1 MGGRRLRGVALVAVG
16 LIAALGVGACGAG
29 GNSGSDSAAPA
40 ADGGAGREQAAEG
53 GADSGGADRDQ
64 AAPGGTGGA
73 DLRVDQ
79 RSIIYTGTMQVRV
92 DDVEAAAREAT
103 TAVTAAGGFVGA
115 DRRSSQA
122 AEARAALTLRV
133 PADRFS
139 AVIDRIAGLG
149 RQERREIRTE
159 DVTEQVVDLDARIA
173 TQRARVESSRK
184 LLARATSVDELVR
197 LENEVGTRQA
207 DLAAL
212 EARKRRLADLT
223 SLSTITVTFLGQD
236 ASTAEEE
243 ADLGFLA
250 GLGGGWTAF
259 LASARVLLTVL
270 GAVLPFAVVIGVP
283 LWLLLLWRRR
293 VRARRTPPPSPGAML
308 PPGLGPMPPGP
319 AGPADGPVSAPPP
332 VPAARSGP

>member
-16 LIAALGVGACGAG
+16 LIAALGVGACSAG
-29 GNSGSDSAAPA
+29 GDGGSDSAVPA
-40 ADGGAGREQAAEG
+40 ADEGAAREQATVG
-53 GADSGGADRDQ
+53 GADSDQ

-115 DRRSSQA
+115 DRRSSRA

-133 PADRFS
+133 PADRFT
-139 AVIDRIAGLG
+139 AVIDRLAGLG

-173 TQRARVESSRK
+173 TQRARVESARK

-197 LENEVGTRQA
+197 LENEVGSRQA
-207 DLAAL
+207 DLASL

-223 SLSTITVTFLGQD
+223 ALSTITVTFLGQD

-243 ADLGFLA
+243 ADLGFLS
-250 GLGGGWTAF
+250 GLGGGWSAF
-259 LASARVLLTVL
+259 LASARIALTVL

-293 VRARRTPPPSPGAML
+293 VRARRTPPPGVGAM
-308 PPGLGPMPPGP
+308 PPIP
-319 AGPADGPVSAPPP
+319 AGPAGGPVSAPPP

>member
-1 MGGRRLRGVALVAVG
+1 MGGRRLRGAALVAVG
-16 LIAALGVGACGAG
+16 LAAVLAVGACSAG
-29 GNSGSDSAAPA
+29 GDSGSDSAAPQNA
-40 ADGGAGREQAAEG
+40 AGGAAE
-53 GADSGGADRDQ
+53 GGADRDQ

-92 DDVEAAAREAT
+92 DDVDTAAREAT
-103 TAVTAAGGFVGA
+103 TAVTAAGGFVGG
-115 DRRSSQA
+115 DRRSSQSA
-122 AEARAALTLRV
+122 DARAVLTLRV
-133 PADRFS
+133 PADRF
-139 AVIDRIAGLG
+139 AGVIDQLAGFG

-173 TQRARVESSRK
+173 TQRARVESARK
-184 LLARATSVDELVR
+184 LLAQASSVDQLVT

-223 SLSTITVTFLGQD
+223 ALSTITVTFLGRD
-236 ASTAEEE
+236 ASTAEED
-243 ADLGFLA
+243 ADLGFRT
-250 GLGGGWTAF
+250 GLGGGWTVF
-259 LASARVLLTVL
+259 LTSVRVLLTVL

-283 LWLLLLWRRR
+283 LWLLLRWRRR
-293 VRARRTPPPSPGAML
+293 RARRTPPPGGPHPGSPA
-308 PPGLGPMPPGP
+308 PVGP
-319 AGPADGPVSAPPP
+319 AGGPVSAPPP

>member
-16 LIAALGVGACGAG
+16 LAAVLAVGACSAG
-29 GNSGSDSAAPA
+29 GDSGSNDAAAPA
-40 ADGGAGREQAAEG
+40 AEG
-53 GADSGGADRDQ
+53 GGDAGAERDQ

-92 DDVEAAAREAT
+92 DDVDTAAREAI
-103 TAVTAAGGFVGA
+103 TAVTAAGGFVGG
-115 DRRSSQA
+115 DRRSSESA
-122 AEARAALTLRV
+122 DARAVLTLRV
-133 PADRFS
+133 PADRF
-139 AVIDRIAGLG
+139 AGVIDQLAGFG

-173 TQRARVESSRK
+173 TQRARVESARK
-184 LLARATSVDELVR
+184 LLAQASSVDQLVA

-223 SLSTITVTFLGQD
+223 ALSTITVTFLGRD

-243 ADLGFLA
+243 ADLGFLT
-250 GLGGGWTAF
+250 GLGGGWTVF
-259 LASARVLLTVL
+259 LTSVRVLLTVL

-283 LWLLLLWRRR
+283 LWLLLRWRRR
-293 VRARRTPPPSPGAML
+293 RARRTPPSGGAQ
-308 PPGLGPMPPGP
+308 PPAPVGPTG
-319 AGPADGPVSAPPP
+319 GPVSAPPP

>member
-1 MGGRRLRGVALVAVG
+1 MV
-16 LIAALGVGACGAG
+16 AALAVGACGADEDKRRRCG
-29 GNSGSDSAAPA
+29 RAGHGRRPA
-40 ADGGAGREQAAEG
+40 REQPPA
-53 GADSGGADRDQ
+53 GGADRDQ

-79 RSIIYTGTMQVRV
+79 RSIIYTGTMQIRV
-92 DDVEAAAREAT
+92 DDVEAASREAV
-103 TAVTAAGGFVGA
+103 TAVTAAGGFVGG
-115 DRRSSQA
+115 DRRSSRS
-122 AEARAALTLRV
+122 AEARAVLTLRV
-133 PADRFS
+133 PADKF
-139 AVIDRIAGLG
+139 AGVIDQLAGLG

-173 TQRARVESSRK
+173 TQRARVESARK
-184 LLARATSVDELVR
+184 LLAQASSVDELVR
-197 LENEVGTRQA
+197 LENEVGSRQA

-223 SLSTITVTFLGQD
+223 ALSTITVTLLGQD

-243 ADLGFLA
+243 ADLGFRS
-250 GLGGGWTAF
+250 GLDGGWTAF
-259 LASARVLLTVL
+259 RASARIALTVL

-293 VRARRTPPPSPGAML
+293 RARRTPPPGPGAM
-308 PPGLGPMPPGP
+308 PQPGLGPMPPGP
-319 AGPADGPVSAPPP
+319 AGPADAPVSAPPP

>member
-16 LIAALGVGACGAG
+16 LAAVLAVGACSAG
-29 GNSGSDSAAPA
+29 GDSGSDSAAPQNA
-40 ADGGAGREQAAEG
+40 AGGAAEG
-53 GADSGGADRDQ
+53 GAERDQ

-92 DDVEAAAREAT
+92 DDVDTAAREAT
-103 TAVTAAGGFVGA
+103 TAVTAAGGFVGG
-115 DRRSSQA
+115 DRRSSESA
-122 AEARAALTLRV
+122 DARAVLTLRV
-133 PADRFS
+133 PADRF
-139 AVIDRIAGLG
+139 AGVIDQLAGFG

-173 TQRARVESSRK
+173 TQRARVESARK
-184 LLARATSVDELVR
+184 LLAQASSVDQLVA

-223 SLSTITVTFLGQD
+223 ALSTITVTFLGRD

-243 ADLGFLA
+243 ADLGFLT
-250 GLGGGWTAF
+250 GLGGGWTVF
-259 LASARVLLTVL
+259 LTSVRVLLTVL

-283 LWLLLLWRRR
+283 LWLLLRWRRR
-293 VRARRTPPPSPGAML
+293 RARRTPPAGGAQ
-308 PPGLGPMPPGP
+308 PPAPVGPTG
-319 AGPADGPVSAPPP
+319 GPVSAPPP

>member
-16 LIAALGVGACGAG
+16 LIAALSVGACGAG
-29 GNSGSDSAAPA
+29 GDSGSDSAAPA
-40 ADGGAGREQAAEG
+40 ADSGAGREQAAEG
-53 GADSGGADRDQ
+53 GADGGGADRDQ

-92 DDVEAAAREAT
+92 DDVEAAAREAV

-115 DRRSSQA
+115 DRRSSRD

-139 AVIDRIAGLG
+139 AVIDQLAGFG

-173 TQRARVESSRK
+173 TQRARVESARK

-197 LENEVGTRQA
+197 LENEVGSRQA
-207 DLAAL
+207 DLASL

-293 VRARRTPPPSPGAML
+293 VRARRTPPGPEPV
-308 PPGLGPMPPGP
+308 PMP
-319 AGPADGPVSAPPP
+319 AGLAGGPVSAPPP

>member
-16 LIAALGVGACGAG
+16 LAAVLAVGACSAG
-29 GNSGSDSAAPA
+29 GDSGSDAAAP
-40 ADGGAGREQAAEG
+40 QNAEG
-53 GADSGGADRDQ
+53 GAAEGSADRDQ

-92 DDVEAAAREAT
+92 DDVDTAAREAT
-103 TAVTAAGGFVGA
+103 TAVTAAGGFVGG
-115 DRRSSQA
+115 DRRSSQSA
-122 AEARAALTLRV
+122 DARAVLTLRV
-133 PADRFS
+133 PADRF
-139 AVIDRIAGLG
+139 ADVIDQLAGFG

-173 TQRARVESSRK
+173 TQRARVESARK
-184 LLARATSVDELVR
+184 LLAQASSVDQLVA

-223 SLSTITVTFLGQD
+223 ALSTITVTFLGRD
-236 ASTAEEE
+236 ASTAEEDT
-243 ADLGFLA
+243 DLGFRT
-250 GLGGGWTAF
+250 GLGGGWTVF
-259 LASARVLLTVL
+259 LTSVRVLLTVL

-283 LWLLLLWRRR
+283 LWLLVRWRRR
-293 VRARRTPPPSPGAML
+293 RARRTPPPGGPHPGSPT
-308 PPGLGPMPPGP
+308 PVGP
-319 AGPADGPVSAPPP
+319 AGGPVSAPPP

>member
-29 GNSGSDSAAPA
+29 GDSGSDSAAPA

-53 GADSGGADRDQ
+53 GADSDQ

-115 DRRSSQA
+115 DRRSSRA

-133 PADRFS
+133 PADRFT
-139 AVIDRIAGLG
+139 AVIDRLAGLG

-283 LWLLLLWRRR
+283 LWLLLLGRRR
-293 VRARRTPPPSPGAML
+293 VRARRTPPPGPGAML

>member
-16 LIAALGVGACGAG
+16 LIAALGMGACGAG
-29 GNSGSDSAAPA
+29 GDSGSDSAAPA
-40 ADGGAGREQAAEG
+40 ADGGAGRDAAAEG
-53 GADSGGADRDQ
+53 GADSDQ

-115 DRRSSQA
+115 DRRSSRA

-133 PADRFS
+133 PADRFA
-139 AVIDRIAGLG
+139 AVIDRLAGLG

-293 VRARRTPPPSPGAML
+293 VRSRRTPPPGPGAML

>member
-16 LIAALGVGACGAG
+16 LIAALSVGACGAG
-29 GNSGSDSAAPA
+29 GDTGSDSAAPA

-53 GADSGGADRDQ
+53 GADGGQVVGGADRDQ

-115 DRRSSQA
+115 DRRSSRA

-133 PADRFS
+133 PAERFT
-139 AVIDRIAGLG
+139 AVIEQLAGLG
-149 RQERREIRTE
+149 RQERREIGTE

-173 TQRARVESSRK
+173 TQRARVESARK

-207 DLAAL
+207 DLASL

-223 SLSTITVTFLGQD
+223 ALSTITVTFLGQD

-293 VRARRTPPPSPGAML
+293 ARARRTPPT
-308 PPGLGPMPPGP
+308 GPDPAAPMQPGP
-319 AGPADGPVSAPPP
+319 PGPVSAPPP

>member
-16 LIAALGVGACGAG
+16 LIAALSVGACGAG
-29 GNSGSDSAAPA
+29 GDSGSDSAAPA

-115 DRRSSQA
+115 DRRSSRA

-133 PADRFS
+133 PADRFA
-139 AVIDRIAGLG
+139 AVIDRLAGLG

-293 VRARRTPPPSPGAML
+293 VRARRTPPPGPNPAA
-308 PPGLGPMPPGP
+308 PMPPGP
-319 AGPADGPVSAPPP
+319 LGGPVSAPPP

>member
-1 MGGRRLRGVALVAVG
+1 MGGRRFRGVALVAVG
-16 LIAALGVGACGAG
+16 LIAALSVGACGAG
-29 GNSGSDSAAPA
+29 GDAGSDSAAPA

-53 GADSGGADRDQ
+53 GADGGQVAGGADRDQ

-115 DRRSSQA
+115 DRRSSRA

-133 PADRFS
+133 PAERFT
-139 AVIDRIAGLG
+139 AVIEQLAGLG
-149 RQERREIRTE
+149 RQERREIGTE
-159 DVTEQVVDLDARIA
+159 DVIEQVVDLDARIA
-173 TQRARVESSRK
+173 TQRARVESARK

-207 DLAAL
+207 DLASL

-223 SLSTITVTFLGQD
+223 ALSTITVTFLGQD

-250 GLGGGWTAF
+250 GLDGGWTAF

-293 VRARRTPPPSPGAML
+293 VRARRTPPTGPDPAA
-308 PPGLGPMPPGP
+308 PMPPGP
-319 AGPADGPVSAPPP
+319 PGPVSAPPP

>member
-1 MGGRRLRGVALVAVG
+1 MGGRRFRGLALVVGLVAALAVG
-16 LIAALGVGACGAG
+16 GCGADADS
-29 GNSGSDSAAPA
+29 GNDSAEPA
-40 ADGGAGREQAAEG
+40 ADRGAAREQPAEG
-53 GADSGGADRDQ
+53 GADGDQ

-92 DDVEAAAREAT
+92 DDVEAAAREAG
-103 TAVTAAGGFVGA
+103 TAVTAAGGFVGG
-115 DRRSSQA
+115 DRRTSRS
-122 AEARAALTLRV
+122 AEARATLTLRV
-133 PADRFS
+133 PADKF
-139 AVIDRIAGLG
+139 AGVIDQLAGLG

-159 DVTEQVVDLDARIA
+159 DVTEQVVDLDSRIA
-173 TQRARVESSRK
+173 TQRARVESARK
-184 LLARATSVDELVR
+184 LLAQASSVDELVR

-223 SLSTITVTFLGQD
+223 SLSTITVTLLGPD

-243 ADLGFLA
+243 ADLGFLS
-250 GLGGGWTAF
+250 GLDGGWTAF
-259 LASARVLLTVL
+259 RASARIALTVL

-293 VRARRTPPPSPGAML
+293 RRARRTPPPGLGAM
-308 PPGLGPMPPGP
+308 PPVP
-319 AGPADGPVSAPPP
+319 AGPAGGPVSAPPP

>member
-29 GNSGSDSAAPA
+29 GDSGSDSAAPA
-40 ADGGAGREQAAEG
+40 ADGGAGRDAAAEG
-53 GADSGGADRDQ
+53 GADSDQ

-139 AVIDRIAGLG
+139 AVIDRLAGLG

-293 VRARRTPPPSPGAML
+293 VRSRRTPPPGPGVMP

>member
-1 MGGRRLRGVALVAVG
+1 MGGRRVRGVALVAVG
-16 LIAALGVGACGAG
+16 LAAALGVAACGAG
-29 GNSGSDSAAPA
+29 GDDAGSDSVAPA
-40 ADGGAGREQAAEG
+40 ADGGAGRDQVAEG
-53 GADSGGADRDQ
+53 GADNGRPGGGADRDQ

-92 DDVEAAAREAT
+92 DDVEAAAREAI

-115 DRRSSQA
+115 DERSSRA

-133 PADRFS
+133 PADRFT
-139 AVIDRIAGLG
+139 AVIDKLAGLG

-173 TQRARVESSRK
+173 TQRARVESARK

-293 VRARRTPPPSPGAML
+293 VRARRTPPAGPSPAVPTPLG
-308 PPGLGPMPPGP
+308 PPG
-319 AGPADGPVSAPPP
+319 GPVSAPPP

>member
-1 MGGRRLRGVALVAVG
+1 MGGRRFRGLALVAVG
-16 LIAALGVGACGAG
+16 MVAALAVGACGADEDSG
-29 GNSGSDSAAPA
+29 GDAAAPA
-40 ADGGAGREQAAEG
+40 MDGGAAREQPAA
-53 GADSGGADRDQ
+53 GGADRDQ

-79 RSIIYTGTMQVRV
+79 RSIIYTGTMQIRV
-92 DDVEAAAREAT
+92 DDVEAASREAV
-103 TAVTAAGGFVGA
+103 TAVTAAGGFVGG
-115 DRRSSQA
+115 DRRSSRS
-122 AEARAALTLRV
+122 AEARAVLTLRV
-133 PADRFS
+133 PADKF
-139 AVIDRIAGLG
+139 AGVIDQLAGLG

-173 TQRARVESSRK
+173 TQRARVESARK
-184 LLARATSVDELVR
+184 LLAQASSVDELVR
-197 LENEVGTRQA
+197 LENEVGSRQA

-223 SLSTITVTFLGQD
+223 ALSTITVTLLGQD

-243 ADLGFLA
+243 ADLGFRS
-250 GLGGGWTAF
+250 GLDGGWTAF
-259 LASARVLLTVL
+259 RASARIALTVL

-293 VRARRTPPPSPGAML
+293 RARRTPPPGPGAM
-308 PPGLGPMPPGP
+308 PQPGLGPMPPGP
-319 AGPADGPVSAPPP
+319 AGPADAPVSAPPP

>member
-16 LIAALGVGACGAG
+16 LAAVLAVGACSAG
-29 GNSGSDSAAPA
+29 GDSGSNDAAAPA
-40 ADGGAGREQAAEG
+40 AEG
-53 GADSGGADRDQ
+53 GGDAGAERDQ

-92 DDVEAAAREAT
+92 DDVDTAAREAT
-103 TAVTAAGGFVGA
+103 TAVTAAGGFVGG
-115 DRRSSQA
+115 DRRSSESA
-122 AEARAALTLRV
+122 DARAVLTLRV
-133 PADRFS
+133 PADRF
-139 AVIDRIAGLG
+139 AGVIDQLAGFG

-173 TQRARVESSRK
+173 TQRARVESARK
-184 LLARATSVDELVR
+184 LLAQASSVDQLVA

-223 SLSTITVTFLGQD
+223 ALSTITVTFLGRD

-243 ADLGFLA
+243 ADLGFLT
-250 GLGGGWTAF
+250 GLGGGWTVF
-259 LASARVLLTVL
+259 LTSVRVLLTVL

-283 LWLLLLWRRR
+283 LWLLLRWRRR
-293 VRARRTPPPSPGAML
+293 RGRRTPPPGGPQ
-308 PPGLGPMPPGP
+308 PPAPVGPTG
-319 AGPADGPVSAPPP
+319 GPVSAPPP

>member
-1 MGGRRLRGVALVAVG
+1 MGGRRLRGGSLVAVG
-16 LIAALGVGACGAG
+16 LVAMLAVGACSAG
-29 GNSGSDSAAPA
+29 GDSDGNSGGRDAAAP
-40 ADGGAGREQAAEG
+40 AAEG
-53 GADSGGADRDQ
+53 GAARDRDQ

-92 DDVEAAAREAT
+92 DDVDAAAREAT
-103 TAVTAAGGFVGA
+103 TAVTAAGGFVGG
-115 DRRSSQA
+115 DRRSSSSA
-122 AEARAALTLRV
+122 DARAVLTLRV
-133 PADRFS
+133 PADKF
-139 AVIDRIAGLG
+139 AGVIDQLAGYG

-173 TQRARVESSRK
+173 TQRARVESARK
-184 LLARATSVDELVR
+184 LLAQASSVDQLVT

-223 SLSTITVTFLGQD
+223 ALSTITVTFLGRD
-236 ASTAEEE
+236 ASTAEDG
-243 ADLGFLA
+243 ADLGFLS
-250 GLGGGWTAF
+250 GLGGGWAVF
-259 LASARVLLTVL
+259 LTSVRVLLTVL

-283 LWLLLLWRRR
+283 LWFLLRWRRR
-293 VRARRTPPPSPGAML
+293 ARARRTPPPGRYPMGPPPVGPG
-308 PPGLGPMPPGP
+308 G
-319 AGPADGPVSAPPP
+319 GPVSAPPP

>member
-16 LIAALGVGACGAG
+16 LIAALGVGACGADG
-29 GNSGSDSAAPA
+29 DSGSDSAAPA
-40 ADGGAGREQAAEG
+40 ADRGGGREQLAEG
-53 GADSGGADRDQ
+53 GADSDQ

-115 DRRSSQA
+115 DQRSSRA

-133 PADRFS
+133 PADRFT
-139 AVIDRIAGLG
+139 AVIDKLAGLG

-293 VRARRTPPPSPGAML
+293 VRARRTPPPGPGAML

-319 AGPADGPVSAPPP
+319 ARPGDGPVSAPPP

>member
-1 MGGRRLRGVALVAVG
+1 MGGRRLRGVALAAVG
-16 LIAALGVGACGAG
+16 LAATLAVGACSAG
-29 GNSGSDSAAPA
+29 GDSGGDSGGRDAAAP
-40 ADGGAGREQAAEG
+40 AAEG
-53 GADSGGADRDQ
+53 GAGRDRDQ

-103 TAVTAAGGFVGA
+103 AAVTAAGGFVGG
-115 DRRSSQA
+115 DRRSSQSA
-122 AEARAALTLRV
+122 DARAVLTLRV
-133 PADRFS
+133 PADRF
-139 AVIDRIAGLG
+139 AGVLDQLAGYG

-173 TQRARVESSRK
+173 TQRARVESARK
-184 LLARATSVDELVR
+184 LLAQASSVDQLVT

-223 SLSTITVTFLGQD
+223 ALSTITVTFLGRD
-236 ASTAEEE
+236 ASTADEG
-243 ADLGFLA
+243 ADLGFLS
-250 GLGGGWTAF
+250 GLGGGWAVF
-259 LASARVLLTVL
+259 LTSVRVLLTVL

-283 LWLLLLWRRR
+283 LWLLLRWRRR
-293 VRARRTPPPSPGAML
+293 RPRRTPPP
-308 PPGLGPMPPGP
+308 
-319 AGPADGPVSAPPP
+319 AGPVPGGPPPVGPVGGPLSAPPP

>member
-16 LIAALGVGACGAG
+16 LAAVLAVGACSAG
-29 GNSGSDSAAPA
+29 GDSGSDSAAPQNA
-40 ADGGAGREQAAEG
+40 AGGAAEG
-53 GADSGGADRDQ
+53 GAERDQ

-92 DDVEAAAREAT
+92 DDVDTAAREAT
-103 TAVTAAGGFVGA
+103 TAVTAAGGFVGG
-115 DRRSSQA
+115 DRRSSESA
-122 AEARAALTLRV
+122 DARAVLTLRV
-133 PADRFS
+133 PADRF
-139 AVIDRIAGLG
+139 AGVIDQLAGFG

-173 TQRARVESSRK
+173 TQRARVESARK
-184 LLARATSVDELVR
+184 LLAQASSVDQLVA

-223 SLSTITVTFLGQD
+223 ALSTITVTFLGRD

-243 ADLGFLA
+243 ADLGFLT
-250 GLGGGWTAF
+250 GLGGGWTVF
-259 LASARVLLTVL
+259 LTSVRVLLTVL

-283 LWLLLLWRRR
+283 LWLLLRWRRR
-293 VRARRTPPPSPGAML
+293 RARRTPPPGGPQ
-308 PPGLGPMPPGP
+308 PPAPVGPTG
-319 AGPADGPVSAPPP
+319 GPVSAPPP

>member
-1 MGGRRLRGVALVAVG
+1 MGGRRFRGVALVAVG

-29 GNSGSDSAAPA
+29 GDSGSDSAAPA
-40 ADGGAGREQAAEG
+40 ADGGAVRDQAAER
-53 GADSGGADRDQ
+53 GADSDQ

-115 DRRSSQA
+115 DRRSSRA

-133 PADRFS
+133 PADRFA
-139 AVIDRIAGLG
+139 AVIDRLAGLG

-223 SLSTITVTFLGQD
+223 ALSTITVTFLGQD

-243 ADLGFLA
+243 ADLGFLT

-293 VRARRTPPPSPGAML
+293 VRARRTPPGPSPAA
-308 PPGLGPMPPGP
+308 PMPPGP
-319 AGPADGPVSAPPP
+319 LGGPVSAPPP

>member
-16 LIAALGVGACGAG
+16 LIAALGVGACSAG
-29 GNSGSDSAAPA
+29 GDGGGDSAAPA
-40 ADGGAGREQAAEG
+40 ADRGAGSEQLAEG
-53 GADSGGADRDQ
+53 GADSDQ

-115 DRRSSQA
+115 DRRSSRA

-133 PADRFS
+133 PADRFT
-139 AVIDRIAGLG
+139 AVIDRLAGLG

-173 TQRARVESSRK
+173 TQRARVESARK

-207 DLAAL
+207 DLASL

-223 SLSTITVTFLGQD
+223 ALSTITVTFLGQD
-236 ASTAEEE
+236 ASTADEE

-250 GLGGGWTAF
+250 GLGGGWSAF

-293 VRARRTPPPSPGAML
+293 VRARRTPPPGPGAMP

>member
-16 LIAALGVGACGAG
+16 LAAALAVGACSAG
-29 GNSGSDSAAPA
+29 GDSGSNDAAAPA
-40 ADGGAGREQAAEG
+40 AEG
-53 GADSGGADRDQ
+53 GGDAGAERDQ

-92 DDVEAAAREAT
+92 DDVDTAAREAT
-103 TAVTAAGGFVGA
+103 TAVTAAGGFVGG
-115 DRRSSQA
+115 DRRSSESA
-122 AEARAALTLRV
+122 DARAVLTLRV
-133 PADRFS
+133 PADRF
-139 AVIDRIAGLG
+139 AGVIDQLAGFG

-173 TQRARVESSRK
+173 TQRARVESARK
-184 LLARATSVDELVR
+184 LLAQASSVDQLVA

-223 SLSTITVTFLGQD
+223 ALSTITVTFLGRD

-243 ADLGFLA
+243 ADLGFLT
-250 GLGGGWTAF
+250 GLGGGWTVF
-259 LASARVLLTVL
+259 LTSVRVLLTVL

-283 LWLLLLWRRR
+283 LWLLLRWRRR
-293 VRARRTPPPSPGAML
+293 RARRTPPPG
-308 PPGLGPMPPGP
+308 GP
-319 AGPADGPVSAPPP
+319 AGVATVGPTGGPVSAPPP

>member
-16 LIAALGVGACGAG
+16 LAAVLAVGACSAG
-29 GNSGSDSAAPA
+29 GDSGSDSAAPQNA
-40 ADGGAGREQAAEG
+40 AGGAAEG
-53 GADSGGADRDQ
+53 GAERDQ

-92 DDVEAAAREAT
+92 DDVDTAAREAT
-103 TAVTAAGGFVGA
+103 TAVTAAGGFVGG
-115 DRRSSQA
+115 DRRSSESA
-122 AEARAALTLRV
+122 DARAVLTLRV
-133 PADRFS
+133 PADRF
-139 AVIDRIAGLG
+139 AGVIDQLAGFG

-173 TQRARVESSRK
+173 TQRARVESARK
-184 LLARATSVDELVR
+184 LLAQASSVDQLVA

-223 SLSTITVTFLGQD
+223 ALSTITVTFLGRD

-243 ADLGFLA
+243 ADLGFLT
-250 GLGGGWTAF
+250 GLGGGWTVF
-259 LASARVLLTVL
+259 LTSVRVLLTVL

-283 LWLLLLWRRR
+283 LWLLLRWRRR
-293 VRARRTPPPSPGAML
+293 RVRRTPPPGGPQ
-308 PPGLGPMPPGP
+308 PPAPVGPTG
-319 AGPADGPVSAPPP
+319 GPVSAPPP

>member
-1 MGGRRLRGVALVAVG
+1 MGGRRLRGLALVAVG
-16 LIAALGVGACGAG
+16 LTAALSVGACGAG
-29 GNSGSDSAAPA
+29 GDSGSDSAAPA

-53 GADSGGADRDQ
+53 GADGGGADRDQ

-115 DRRSSQA
+115 DRRSSRA

-133 PADRFS
+133 PADRFTS
-139 AVIDRIAGLG
+139 VIDQLAGLG

-173 TQRARVESSRK
+173 TQRARVESARK

-207 DLAAL
+207 DLASL

-293 VRARRTPPPSPGAML
+293 VRARRTPPPGPNPGA
-308 PPGLGPMPPGP
+308 PMPPGP
-319 AGPADGPVSAPPP
+319 PGGPVSAPPP

>member
-1 MGGRRLRGVALVAVG
+1 MGGRRLRGVALVAVS

-29 GNSGSDSAAPA
+29 GDSGSDSAAPA
-40 ADGGAGREQAAEG
+40 ADSGAGREQAAEG
-53 GADSGGADRDQ
+53 GADGGGADRDQ

-115 DRRSSQA
+115 DRRSSRA

-139 AVIDRIAGLG
+139 AVIDQLAGLG

-173 TQRARVESSRK
+173 TQRARVESARK

-207 DLAAL
+207 DLASL

-293 VRARRTPPPSPGAML
+293 VRARRTPPP
-308 PPGLGPMPPGP
+308 GPNPAAPVPPGP
-319 AGPADGPVSAPPP
+319 PGGPVSAPPP

>member
-1 MGGRRLRGVALVAVG
+1 MGGRRLRGVALAAVG
-16 LIAALGVGACGAG
+16 LAAVLAVGACSAG
-29 GNSGSDSAAPA
+29 GDSGGNDAAAPA
-40 ADGGAGREQAAEG
+40 AAGGGDAGAA
-53 GADSGGADRDQ
+53 RDQ

-92 DDVEAAAREAT
+92 ADVDTAAREAT
-103 TAVTAAGGFVGA
+103 AAVTSAGGFVGG
-115 DRRSSQA
+115 DRRSSSSA
-122 AEARAALTLRV
+122 DARAVLTLRV
-133 PADRFS
+133 PADRF
-139 AVIDRIAGLG
+139 AGVIDQLAGYG

-173 TQRARVESSRK
+173 TQRARVESARK
-184 LLARATSVDELVR
+184 LLAQASSVDQLVT

-223 SLSTITVTFLGQD
+223 ALSTITVTFLGRD
-236 ASTAEEE
+236 ASTADEG
-243 ADLGFLA
+243 ADLGFLS
-250 GLGGGWTAF
+250 GLGGGWAVF
-259 LASARVLLTVL
+259 LTSVRVLLTVL

-283 LWLLLLWRRR
+283 LWLLLRWRRR
-293 VRARRTPPPSPGAML
+293 RSRRTPPP
-308 PPGLGPMPPGP
+308 
-319 AGPADGPVSAPPP
+319 AGPNQAGPLPVGPTGGPVSAPPP

>member
-29 GNSGSDSAAPA
+29 GDGGSDSAAPA
-40 ADGGAGREQAAEG
+40 ADSGAGREQAAEG
-53 GADSGGADRDQ
+53 GADGGGADRDQ

-115 DRRSSQA
+115 DRRSSRA

-139 AVIDRIAGLG
+139 AVIDRLAGLG

-173 TQRARVESSRK
+173 TQRARVESARK

-207 DLAAL
+207 DLASL

-243 ADLGFLA
+243 SDLGFLA

-293 VRARRTPPPSPGAML
+293 VRARRTPPP
-308 PPGLGPMPPGP
+308 GPNPAAPVPPGP
-319 AGPADGPVSAPPP
+319 PGGPVSAPPP

>member
-1 MGGRRLRGVALVAVG
+1 MGGRRFRGLALVAVG
-16 LIAALGVGACGAG
+16 LVAALAVGGCGADAD
-29 GNSGSDSAAPA
+29 SGSDSAEPA
-40 ADGGAGREQAAEG
+40 ADRGAAREQPAEG
-53 GADSGGADRDQ
+53 GADGDQ

-92 DDVEAAAREAT
+92 DDVEAAAREAV
-103 TAVTAAGGFVGA
+103 TAVTAAGGFVGG
-115 DRRSSQA
+115 DRRTSRS
-122 AEARAALTLRV
+122 AEARATLTLRV
-133 PADRFS
+133 PADKF
-139 AVIDRIAGLG
+139 AGVIDRLAGLG

-159 DVTEQVVDLDARIA
+159 DVTEQMVDLDSRIA
-173 TQRARVESSRK
+173 TQRARVESARK
-184 LLARATSVDELVR
+184 LLAQASSVDELVR

-223 SLSTITVTFLGQD
+223 SLSTITVTLLGPD

-243 ADLGFLA
+243 ADLGFLS
-250 GLGGGWTAF
+250 GLDGGWTAF
-259 LASARVLLTVL
+259 RASARIALTVL

-293 VRARRTPPPSPGAML
+293 RRARRTPPPGLGAM
-308 PPGLGPMPPGP
+308 PPVP
-319 AGPADGPVSAPPP
+319 AGPAGDPVSAPPP

>member
-1 MGGRRLRGVALVAVG
+1 MGGRRFRGVALVAVS
-16 LIAALGVGACGAG
+16 LIAALSVGACGAVG
-29 GNSGSDSAAPA
+29 DGGSDSAAPA
-40 ADGGAGREQAAEG
+40 ADGGAGRDQDAEG
-53 GADSGGADRDQ
+53 GADGGQ

-115 DRRSSQA
+115 DRRSSRA

-133 PADRFS
+133 PADRFT
-139 AVIDRIAGLG
+139 AVIDRLAGLG

-250 GLGGGWTAF
+250 GLGGGWSAF

-293 VRARRTPPPSPGAML
+293 VRARRTPPPDPDPAA
-308 PPGLGPMPPGP
+308 PMPTGP
-319 AGPADGPVSAPPP
+319 AGGPVSAPPP
-332 VPAARSGP
+332 LPAARSGP